1 MLGRV
6 KFAMESDT
14 LKSLIKSLKTEEFSI
29 KDLVEGGRSHRE
41 YQSRDPTSESARAVK
56 YFDRLRARAVS
67 LGAGLSCFGEHGCSG
82 DHKARIRLEHRIA
95 LDGGKSRGL
104 IDVARETG
112 FSLIIAGSDN
122 SLQKVVV
129 STPMLGDSRAS
140 CK

>member
-14 LKSLIKSLKTEEFSI
+14 LKSLTKSLKTEEFSI
-29 KDLVEGGRSHRE
+29 KDMVEGGRSLRE

-56 YFDRLRARAVS
+56 HFDRLRSGVVL
-67 LGAGLSCFGEHGCSG
+67 LGSGLSCFGEHGCSG

-95 LDGGKSRGL
+95 LDGDKSRGW
-104 IDVARETG
+104 IDTARETG
-112 FSLIIAGSDN
+112 FSFIIAGSDYF
-122 SLQKVVV
+122 LQEVIVT
-129 STPMLGDSRAS
+129 TPMLSDSRAS